1 MFDERVTADM
11 DVALDSVCREL
22 PNGGD
27 HAFENESL
35 KNSSIIENGLPE
47 QLMRTCRLGF

>member
-1 MFDERVTADM
+1 MFDERVTKIWMWRWIGCVVNYLMAVM
-11 DVALDSVCREL
+11 MPL
-22 PNGGD
+22 
-27 HAFENESL
+27 ENELL